1 MFIMLEVSW
10 ESHEECCVAG
20 LPWAVE
26 VRGFPLLA
34 CLAPERGRGQYKTKT
49 TPFLGP
55 QLLVTSGFIKQASC
69 SASEM

>member
-10 ESHEECCVAG
+10 ESREECCVAG

-34 CLAPERGRGQYKTKT
+34 CSAPEWGRGKYKTKT
-49 TPFLGP
+49 TVKP
-55 QLLVTSGFIKQASC
+55 KQMLFKRMVLKVKHC
-69 SASEM
+69 IILK